1 VTMPRLFTL
10 VLVALAIALSQEH
23 RTIRT
28 PQGRNLG
35 LYPATLG
42 SQPDLPSPF
51 RAEDGTEA
59 VLAVTKD
66 GQFALVP
73 VTLGDRPLQLQWKVL
88 SGDQHKVDGDDFPTL
103 AKTGL
108 HAEGELNRLKTITG
122 KPVSEITE
130 LGRPMRASAEGFMA
144 EDEDI
149 VSVLKGDNALI
160 TRMGLTHPKLARPL
174 FHVWNLV
181 LKEIELG
188 RFGRSWNGFEH
199 ILYQRR
205 KVHLSGWGTKGFQES
220 IFNDQIRGTCDLQI
234 RRELAADE
242 KTFLAARYTS
252 LGPEKTDELVQKLS
266 RLRIGEMQAYYIMR
280 YGFYEGH
287 TPWRADP
294 IAIAFI
300 FGLRSLEELEKAF
313 PGRLYRA
320 LTDHHTK
327 RGDIK

>member
-1 VTMPRLFTL
+1 MTIPRLFTL
-10 VLVALAIALSQEH
+10 VLVALAAALSQEH

-28 PQGRNLG
+28 PQGRNLE
-35 LYPATLG
+35 LYPAALG
-42 SQPDLPSPF
+42 SRPDLPSPF
-51 RAEDGTEA
+51 TAEDGTEV
-59 VLAVTKD
+59 VLAVTKE

-73 VTLGDRPLQLQWKVL
+73 VTLRDRPLQLQWKVL

-108 HAEGELNRLKTITG
+108 HAREELDRLKTITG
-122 KPVSEITE
+122 KPIAEITE
-130 LGRPMRASAEGFMA
+130 LGRPMRASGEGFMA
-144 EDEDI
+144 EDEDV
-149 VSVLKGDNALI
+149 VSVLKGDNALVAL
-160 TRMGLTHPKLARPL
+160 MGLTHPKLARPL
-174 FHVWNLV
+174 FHVWNLI

-188 RFGRSWNGFEH
+188 RFGRSWSGFQH

-234 RRELAADE
+234 RRGLAADE
-242 KTFLAARYTS
+242 NTFLAARYS
-252 LGPEKTDELVQKLS
+252 ALSADKLDELARGLS
-266 RLRIGEMQAYYIMR
+266 SIRVGEMQPYYIMR

-287 TPWRADP
+287 TLWRADP

-327 RGDIK
+327 GGDIK